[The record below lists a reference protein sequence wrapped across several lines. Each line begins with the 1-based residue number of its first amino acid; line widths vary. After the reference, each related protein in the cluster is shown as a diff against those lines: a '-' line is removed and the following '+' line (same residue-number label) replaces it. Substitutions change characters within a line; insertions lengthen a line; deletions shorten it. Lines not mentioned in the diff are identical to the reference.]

1 MRSLFQRC
9 QMLGGGTALMLSLAA
24 ALACAETPAPDQP
37 APPPSAPHPV
47 VTEIVTDS
55 VMERRGFPGVIA
67 AEVEATLAFQT
78 AGQIARRPV
87 DLGTKV
93 QAGQVLAELDQITL
107 AEDVAAAKA
116 GLRAATAQAEFAAQ
130 SLARAEELFRRGVT
144 PAAALEAVQAR
155 AAAARAA
162 VEAARADLTRARD
175 AARFGTL
182 SAPAAGVIS
191 LVLAEPGTVVTP
203 GMPVLRLATEAGR
216 EAVIDVPDEV
226 LAVIPPEARFRIS
239 TRGEET
245 VTTKGRLRLIE
256 PVADAS
262 TRAHRLRITLD
273 DAGQG
278 FRLGTLITARLDL
291 PEASL
296 LTLPA
301 TAIFETDG
309 QAQVWRLGP
318 DRRAEAVAITPGRRI
333 GDRVVVQSGLS
344 TGDEVLI
351 RGIHSVQPGDKLG
364 PRVTP

>member
-1 MRSLFQRC
+1 MRPFYTPRQRLAGRLALVVALS
-9 QMLGGGTALMLSLAA
+9 LGGAA
-24 ALACAETPAPDQP
+24 SAETGAETAPAPR
-37 APPPSAPHPV
+37 PV
-47 VTEIVTDS
+47 VTEIVTGS
-55 VMERRGFPGVIA
+55 AMQRRGFPGVIA
-67 AEVEATLAFQT
+67 AEVETTLAFQT
-78 AGQIARRPV
+78 SGRVARRPV
-87 DLGTKV
+87 DLGTAV

-107 AEDVAAAKA
+107 AEDVATAKA
-116 GLRAATAQAEFAAQ
+116 GLRAARAQADFASQ
-130 SLARAEELFRRGVT
+130 SLARAEELFRRGVAPVAT
-144 PAAALEAVQAR
+144 LEGVQAR

-162 VEAARADLTRARD
+162 VEAARADLARARD

-182 SAPAAGVIS
+182 TAPAAGVVS

-203 GMPVLRLATEAGR
+203 GTPVLRLATEAGR

-226 LAVIPPEARFRIS
+226 LAVLPPEARFRIS

-245 VTTKGRLRLIE
+245 VTTEGQLRLIE

-262 TRAHRLRITLD
+262 TRAHRLRIRLA
-273 DAGQG
+273 DAGRG
-278 FRLGTLITARLDL
+278 FRLGTLVTARLEL